1 MRERDREGKREGAI
15 ITFVGLYL
23 YYFPTLEIP
32 TPEIHPDAY
41 RPKVVSWN
49 IRSIHQRETT
59 KVRVIK

>member
-1 MRERDREGKREGAI
+1 MRERDREGERGSY

-41 RPKVVSWN
+41 RPKVVYWN

-59 KVRVIK
+59 IVRVIK

>member
-1 MRERDREGKREGAI
+1 MRERDREGERSI

-32 TPEIHPDAY
+32 TPVIHPDAY

-59 KVRVIK
+59 IVRVIK